1 MGASSVLPL
10 DPTSRRKKL
19 LEYLQAL
26 KQPDGSFLM
35 HIGGEV
41 DVRWVSAP
49 QRVSAP
55 FPLPNAVWGEPRG
68 APLGVVGTG
77 RVPPAA
83 PSPLFPQERLLRRR
97 GGVTHQHPHTCALRR
112 DG

>member
-1 MGASSVLPL
+1 MGAGSVLPL
-10 DPTSRRKKL
+10 VPTSRRKKL

-55 FPLPNAVWGEPRG
+55 FPTAHRSMG
-68 APLGVVGTG
+68 
-77 RVPPAA
+77 
-83 PSPLFPQERLLRRR
+83 
-97 GGVTHQHPHTCALRR
+97 
-112 DG
+112 